1 MKLLVCVFPF
11 GDFMVGD
18 TAKVTDAEAEVQL
31 LQMNGRYR
39 VWEMQK
45 DLGPDAAPAPEAKA
59 EPKPEA
65 EVVVEEEPALEAPAI
80 EPAAELAEEAELSPE
95 ALEEVAA
102 PRRGRKPSK

>member
-18 TAKVTDAEAEVQL
+18 TARVTDAEAEVQL

-59 EPKPEA
+59 APEPPA
-65 EVVVEEEPALEAPAI
+65 EEPVEEPAFEAPAP
-80 EPAAELAEEAELSPE
+80 EPAAEPAEEAELPE
-95 ALEEVAA
+95 EAVEEVAA

>member
-65 EVVVEEEPALEAPAI
+65 EVVVEEPAPEAPAP
-80 EPAAELAEEAELSPE
+80 EPAAELADEAELSPE